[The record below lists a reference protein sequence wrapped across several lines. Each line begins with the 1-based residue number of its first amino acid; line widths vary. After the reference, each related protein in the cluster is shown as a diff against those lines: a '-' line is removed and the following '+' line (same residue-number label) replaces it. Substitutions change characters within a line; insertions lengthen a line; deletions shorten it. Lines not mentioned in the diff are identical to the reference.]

1 MSSSQWSSWNPFK
14 PFGREVADVAKILA
28 AVLDQTI
35 DCREW
40 GNFLDIPMKGTPE
53 LEAIRL
59 ACNALNKEESMDEN
73 SVIIYTQKGR
83 DKLQSLLWS
92 LEK

>member
-1 MSSSQWSSWNPFK
+1 M
-14 PFGREVADVAKILA
+14 VKILN

-59 ACNALNKEESMDEN
+59 ACETLYEEESMDEN
-73 SVIIYTQKGR
+73 DVIVFTKKGR
-83 DKLQSLLWS
+83 EKLKSLLRS
-92 LEK
+92 LDK